1 MDTLFDYKVMV
12 YLHATS
18 VDGHLVFDLI
28 IAALEGFDANDNTNI
43 NTNTSTNANVNA
55 KTKTSTN
62 ANINM
67 KGTQNNKD
75 NVNANKNKKI
85 LMKVPLA
92 YTGILGTK

>member
-43 NTNTSTNANVNA
+43 NTKTNTNVNA
-55 KTKTSTN
+55 KTKMSTN

-67 KGTQNNKD
+67 KGSQNNKD
-75 NVNANKNKKI
+75 NVNVNKNKKI